1 MGSVKKM
8 ALAGTAALLSTTA
21 FAADLSLPPPAAPLV
36 RPVPVVVDSGGW
48 YLRGD
53 VGIGMQNFK
62 SFDFTQTNAASG
74 AVWPASW
81 RIDQKDIG
89 DSAFV
94 GFGVGYAWNN
104 WFRFDVITGAADA
117 SQGPAGDGWRSGFPS
132 CRWRP
137 TPSAGSSPSSDDNPG
152 SSSAL

>member
-89 DSAFV
+89 DSALRRV
-94 GFGVGYAWNN
+94 RRRLCLEQLVPV
-104 WFRFDVITGAADA
+104 RRDRRI
-117 SQGPAGDGWRSGFPS
+117 SRQGEVQGDR
-132 CRWRP
+132 
-137 TPSAGSSPSSDDNPG
+137 
-152 SSSAL
+152 